1 VAGDG
6 LPGVVGDGGP
16 AIMAR
21 LAAPMGLAV
30 VPAGKT
36 VTLYIADSLN
46 GRVRVVE
53 PDGTIS
59 TLGGQ
64 LRFVMPSR
72 LSYHHSGWLYVKDA
86 SSSGVTAV
94 SLARPAHLDFAAAP
108 ARRSPG
114 TPGRKVT

>member
-1 VAGDG
+1 
-6 LPGVVGDGGP
+6 
-16 AIMAR
+16 
-21 LAAPMGLAV
+21 MGLAV
-30 VPAGKT
+30 VPTGKS
-36 VTLYIADSLN
+36 VTLYVADSLN

-72 LSYHHSGWLYVKDA
+72 LSLHHSGWLYVKDA
-86 SSSGVTAV
+86 SPSGVTAV
-94 SLARPAHLDFAAAP
+94 SLAKRAHLDFAAARPRRTPEAP
-108 ARRSPG
+108 ATPG

>member
-1 VAGDG
+1 
-6 LPGVVGDGGP
+6 
-16 AIMAR
+16 MAR

-30 VPAGKT
+30 VTTGKT
-36 VTLYIADSLN
+36 VTIYVADSLN

-64 LRFVMPSR
+64 LRFVLPSR

-94 SLARPAHLDFAAAP
+94 SLAKPAHLDFATVKRRAPAAP
-108 ARRSPG
+108 GPPG
-114 TPGRKVT
+114 TPARKVT

>member
-1 VAGDG
+1 M
-6 LPGVVGDGGP
+6 L
-16 AIMAR
+16 AR

-30 VPAGKT
+30 VPVGKT
-36 VTLYIADSLN
+36 VTLYVADSLN
-46 GRVRVVE
+46 GRVRLIE

-86 SSSGVTAV
+86 SPSGVTAV
-94 SLARPAHLDFAAAP
+94 AVSKPAHLDFAAAP
-108 ARRSPG
+108 RR

>member
-1 VAGDG
+1 VS
-6 LPGVVGDGGP
+6 V
-16 AIMAR
+16 
-21 LAAPMGLAV
+21 
-30 VPAGKT
+30 GKT

-46 GRVRVVE
+46 GRIRVIE

-94 SLARPAHLDFAAAP
+94 SLSKLAHLDFAATP
-108 ARRSPG
+108 RRAPG
-114 TPGRKVT
+114 TPGMPGKPGRKVT

>member
-1 VAGDG
+1 
-6 LPGVVGDGGP
+6 
-16 AIMAR
+16 
-21 LAAPMGLAV
+21 V
-30 VPAGKT
+30 VPTGKT
-36 VTLYIADSLN
+36 VTVYVADSLN
-46 GRVRVVE
+46 GRVRVID
-53 PDGTIS
+53 PDGSIS

-94 SLARPAHLDFAAAP
+94 SLSKPAHLDFAAAP
-108 ARRSPG
+108 RRTPGSPGTPG

>member
-1 VAGDG
+1 
-6 LPGVVGDGGP
+6 VGDGGP
-16 AIMAR
+16 ATMAR
-21 LAAPMGLAV
+21 LAAPMGLTV
-30 VPAGKT
+30 VPTSKT
-36 VTLYIADSLN
+36 VTLYVADSLN
-46 GRVRVVE
+46 GRVRVIE
-53 PDGTIS
+53 PDGSIS

-94 SLARPAHLDFAAAP
+94 SLSKPAHLDFAS
-108 ARRSPG
+108 ARPRRTPETAG

>member
-1 VAGDG
+1 VTT
-6 LPGVVGDGGP
+6 
-16 AIMAR
+16 
-21 LAAPMGLAV
+21 
-30 VPAGKT
+30 GKT
-36 VTLYIADSLN
+36 VTIYVADSLN

-72 LSYHHSGWLYVKDA
+72 LTYHHSGWLYVKDA

-94 SLARPAHLDFAAAP
+94 SLAKPAHLDFASVKRRTPAAP
-108 ARRSPG
+108 GPPG
-114 TPGRKVT
+114 TPARKVT